1 MRYVRIAVIA
11 LTLIVP
17 VVLIREGYEYNAH
30 SASSVGG
37 PITLAFSIVAA
48 VAFVLILW
56 IVFGVLVAMRASRRA
71 VNDVSQTDA
80 SV

>member
-1 MRYVRIAVIA
+1 VRYVRIAVIA

-30 SASSVGG
+30 TASTVGR
-37 PITLAFSIVAA
+37 PITFAFSIVAA

-56 IVFGVLVAMRASRRA
+56 VVFGVFVACVEESCA
-71 VNDVSQTDA
+71 
-80 SV
+80 